1 MKTDELID
9 QIAVLPLPRQSPR
22 ASLVRGL
29 LIGLMV
35 STVIMLIWLRLR
47 PDLESAMLT
56 AAFWVKLAYAAAVA
70 ALVFPITLVLSRP
83 TGAANGRFWLLG
95 LPFALLAGLAVLQL
109 GSASP
114 AERVHLLIGHSA
126 QVCSLYIAL
135 LSVPV
140 LAGLLVSF
148 RGLAP
153 TRPIAAGLSAG
164 FLAGAIGTLV
174 YAFHCDESAAPFVA
188 IWYTLGMAVVGA
200 MGGLLGRA
208 LLRW

>member
-9 QIAVLPLPRQSPR
+9 HIAVLPMPRLSPR

-29 LIGLMV
+29 LIGLMA
-35 STVIMLIWLRLR
+35 STVIMLFWLRLR

-70 ALVFPITLVLSRP
+70 ALVFPVTLVLSRP
-83 TGAANGRFWLLG
+83 TGAANGRFWLPG

-109 GSASP
+109 GSATP

-164 FLAGAIGTLV
+164 FLAGALGTLV
-174 YAFHCDESAAPFVA
+174 YAFHCDENAAPFVA
-188 IWYTLGMAVVGA
+188 VWYTLGMAVVGA

>member
-9 QIAVLPLPRQSPR
+9 HIAVLPMPRLSPR

-29 LIGLMV
+29 LIGLMA
-35 STVIMLIWLRLR
+35 STVIMLFWLRLR

-70 ALVFPITLVLSRP
+70 ALVFPVTLVLSRP
-83 TGAANGRFWLLG
+83 TGAANGRFWLPG
-95 LPFALLAGLAVLQL
+95 LPFVLLAGLAFLQL

-114 AERVHLLIGHSA
+114 AERVHLLFGHSA

-164 FLAGAIGTLV
+164 FLAGALGTLV

-188 IWYTLGMAVVGA
+188 VWYTLGMAVVGA